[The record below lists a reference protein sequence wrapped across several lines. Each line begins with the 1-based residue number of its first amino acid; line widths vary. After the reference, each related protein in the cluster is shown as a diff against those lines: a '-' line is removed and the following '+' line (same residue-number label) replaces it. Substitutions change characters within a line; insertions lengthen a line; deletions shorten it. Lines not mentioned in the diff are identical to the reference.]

1 MQLPAPLRIALCD
14 DTPAL
19 LAQEKALLAA
29 ELADLPHRMVCCAE
43 PDALLRAAR
52 EQPFDVAVLDIQMP
66 GRDGIALGRELLR
79 LCPGC
84 RIVFLTAYISYCQDV
99 YDVEHCAFVL
109 KENMDRRLPAAVRR
123 ACTRRDRQD
132 PGQPSLILGVAGRAV
147 QLPQGEILY
156 LEHEGRVTRVYTP
169 GGVLSAEE
177 KLEAMLARLDAVA
190 FCQTHKSF
198 AVHWPYVERYDKTI
212 VQLVGGARVPISR
225 AYQAAVR
232 RSFLAYAATLQ
243 PAGQEQLL

>member
-1 MQLPAPLRIALCD
+1 MDLPTPLRIALCD

-19 LAQEKALLAA
+19 LEQEQALLEA
-29 ELADLPHRMVCCAE
+29 ELADLPYRMACCT
-43 PDALLRAAR
+43 DAGELLRAAA

-66 GRDGIALGRELLR
+66 SRDGIAVGRELLA
-79 LCPGC
+79 LCPDC

-109 KENMDRRLPAAVRR
+109 KESMESRLPAAVRR
-123 ACTRRDRQD
+123 ACTRRDRRD
-132 PGQPSLILGVAGRAV
+132 PEPPGLILGEAGKAV
-147 QLPQGEILY
+147 QIPQGEILY

-169 GGVLSAEE
+169 GGAVAAEE
-177 KLEAMLARLDAVA
+177 KLEALLARLDPVD

-198 AVHWPYVERYDKTI
+198 AVHWPFVQRYDKT
-212 VQLVGGARVPISR
+212 VAHLADGTQVPISR
-225 AYQAAVR
+225 SYQAAVR

-243 PAGQEQLL
+243 PAGQESLP